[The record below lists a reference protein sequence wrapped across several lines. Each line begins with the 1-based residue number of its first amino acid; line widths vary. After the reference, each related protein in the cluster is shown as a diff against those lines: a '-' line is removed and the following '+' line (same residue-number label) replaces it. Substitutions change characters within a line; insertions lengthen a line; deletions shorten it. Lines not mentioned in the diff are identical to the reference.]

1 MSVYPPPTEDA
12 SIFNPSYFVSTAEGV
27 TAAYVDLNYLKKAGG
42 QTVVAAETFTGGIL
56 TNSITPSSGTSIGIA
71 GDINATGSYKIG
83 STDVLTSTSLG
94 SAITSSSLTSVG
106 TLTSLNVSGDV
117 TTTGDATFSGNIRAD
132 KIIPNTDTKVS
143 VNSNIQVSGW
153 VGCNTFQPTSSAI
166 TWNAYIGSGSPY
178 KFLVPTLTGTV
189 YEVLGK
195 ADSSGNSLQLG
206 YTYGS
211 SLTTAAGSLGINGA
225 TNPMLYFKN
234 SQLGINTSSPSYT
247 LHVNGDGYVSGALT
261 VIGTI
266 AGTLATA
273 AQPNVTS
280 VGTLT
285 SLSVTGTVTAATL
298 TGTLATAAQP
308 NVTSVGTLTSL
319 SVTGTVTAATL
330 TGTLAT
336 AAQPNITS
344 VGTLTSLSVSGT
356 LTQTGAATFSTNITQ
371 SAGTASLKAT
381 TADSLTVSG
390 TSTLAT
396 VTLNSPYFINMGG
409 SLKMYGAVPITAY
422 TLSQTSTGASPV
434 YYTNTYT
441 FSVTS
446 TNMPLLSGTYI
457 FGKLVVM
464 VTTTGQQ
471 GYGEYIINKTTTTP
485 TVTVFDAVQNTSW
498 SSLTVTGSSATTLSV
513 VVTQTNASTVPTVV
527 TPTLQLMFTAYDY

>member
-12 SIFNPSYFVSTAEGV
+12 SIFNPSYFVSPAEGV

-56 TNSITPSSGTSIGIA
+56 TNSITPSSGN
-71 GDINATGSYKIG
+71 DITMA
-83 STDVLTSTSLG
+83 
-94 SAITSSSLTSVG
+94 SVG
-106 TLTSLNVSGDV
+106 TAEATTVTVDNLNASMIVQCNNLQAV
-117 TTTGDATFSGNIRAD
+117 TQIVTN
-132 KIIPNTDTKVS
+132 
-143 VNSNIQVSGW
+143 
-153 VGCNTFQPTSSAI
+153 
-166 TWNAYIGSGSPY
+166 
-178 KFLVPTLTGTV
+178 
-189 YEVLGK
+189 EVFC
-195 ADSSGNSLQLG
+195 
-206 YTYGS
+206 
-211 SLTTAAGSLGINGA
+211 TTATASQGLTAGNV
-225 TNPMLYFKN
+225 T
-234 SQLGINTSSPSYT
+234 
-247 LHVNGDGYVSGALT
+247 VSGA
-261 VIGTI
+261 I
-266 AGTLATA
+266 AGTLSTA

-285 SLSVTGTVTAATL
+285 SLDVSGAIAGTLSTAAQPNVTSLGTLTSVNTSGAYQISGANFVKQVNTSIAIGNNTGMSGTPAQSIFIGNNAGATVTHSGVIVLNASASTLNSDGSNRCFVKPVRNTVSETTFLAYNATTSEVTYTNTFSSLTATNLAGTL
-298 TGTLATAAQP
+298 TTAAQP
-308 NVTSVGTLTSL
+308 NVTSVGTVTSL
-319 SVTGTVTAATL
+319 SVRGAIA
-330 TGTLAT
+330 GTLST
-336 AAQPNITS
+336 AAQPNVTS

-371 SAGTASLKAT
+371 SAGTSALKAT

-422 TLSQTSTGASPV
+422 TLSQTSTGSSPV
-434 YYTNTYT
+434 IYTNTYT

-498 SSLTVTGSSATTLSV
+498 SSLTVTGASATTLSV